1 MLKHRGFLFIMKKK
15 KETELRK
22 AFNFYRSYYSVAME
36 LDDDNFN
43 SFMKALLQKQ
53 FEGIEPNLTGMAKFA
68 YISQEHAINSQV
80 EGYENKTGKKLNT
93 TEGGTEGGIVGGT
106 EGGSVQEKEKEK
118 EKEKEQELVQVQ
130 ELDKELDLELEIDK
144 IIRIKNIK

>member
-1 MLKHRGFLFIMKKK
+1 MKKK

-36 LDDDNFN
+36 LDNDDFIL
-43 SFMKALLQKQ
+43 FMKALLQKQ

-93 TEGGTEGGIVGGT
+93 TEGGMVGGMVGSIK
-106 EGGSVQEKEKEK
+106 GGSLQEKEKEK
-118 EKEKEQELVQVQ
+118 EKEKVQEL
-130 ELDKELDLELEIDK
+130 ELDKELDKLLK
-144 IIRIKNIK
+144 IKNIK

>member
-1 MLKHRGFLFIMKKK
+1 MKKK
-15 KETELRK
+15 KEQEIRK

-36 LDDDNFN
+36 LDDDNFI
-43 SFMKALLQKQ
+43 SFMKALLQKE

-93 TEGGTEGGIVGGT
+93 TEGGSV
-106 EGGSVQEKEKEK
+106 GGSVGGSKGGSLQEKEKEK
-118 EKEKEQELVQVQ
+118 EKEKEEEKVQEQVKVKELDVEL
-130 ELDKELDLELEIDK
+130 ELDK
-144 IIRIKNIK
+144 IIKIKNIK

>member
-1 MLKHRGFLFIMKKK
+1 MKKK

-36 LDDDNFN
+36 LDDDNFI

-68 YISQEHAINSQV
+68 YISQEHTINSQV

-93 TEGGTEGGIVGGT
+93 TEGGSV
-106 EGGSVQEKEKEK
+106 GGSVGGYQGGSLQEKEKEE
-118 EKEKEQELVQVQ
+118 EKEEEQVQEQELVQVQ
-130 ELDKELDLELEIDK
+130 ELNLELELDK
-144 IIRIKNIK
+144 IMRIKNIK